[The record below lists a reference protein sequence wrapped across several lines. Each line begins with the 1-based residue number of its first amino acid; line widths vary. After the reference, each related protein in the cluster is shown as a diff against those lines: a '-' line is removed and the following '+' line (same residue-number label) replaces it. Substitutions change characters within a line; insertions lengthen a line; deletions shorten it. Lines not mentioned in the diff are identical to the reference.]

1 METPR
6 KITAQDLKR
15 KLKAREEVAIVDM
28 REEDTFSVRHLL
40 MASCLSLSR
49 LEIVAPRLLPRL
61 SLPIV
66 VCDDGGG
73 LAERGYAR
81 LKAGGYSD
89 VAILEGG
96 VDGWAAAG
104 YRLYSGVHV
113 PSKAFAEV
121 VEHECATP
129 YLSAQQVNELI
140 EKGADI
146 AIFDSRSYEEYHTN
160 SLPTATSVPG
170 AELVYRV
177 HDLVPSKDTMIIVN
191 CGGRT
196 RSIIGAQS
204 LINAGVPNKVCS
216 MKDGTMAWHL
226 GGYEMVHGATRYV
239 PPVSAEGLALARR
252 YAEKVAGKFGVQEID
267 RARLEK
273 FRAEAGSAT
282 LYVLDVR
289 TPEEYEAGH
298 LPGTV
303 GVAGGQLVQETD
315 NWVASWQ
322 ARIVL
327 VDDTGVRARMTA
339 SWLSQMGYAHV
350 YVLKDAMAGQDLQ
363 RGPTVTPP
371 GNFPLQGPA
380 PRTLDARQLQ
390 QALQAGTAAV
400 VDVGVS
406 KPYGRGHIPGAWHA
420 VRSRLAD
427 NLAKLPKAD
436 TLVFTADD
444 VAVAQHAAAEVAAQL
459 AAEGRKTAVLEGG
472 NAAWKAAGLGLE
484 TGQDRMIDEP
494 DDIWLPP
501 RERKT
506 DRERHMR
513 EYLSWEI
520 DLVNQM
526 QTDDDSR
533 IGTVK

>member
-1 METPR
+1 MEMPR
-6 KITAQDLKR
+6 KISAQELKR
-15 KLKAREEVAIVDM
+15 KLKAHEEVAIVDV
-28 REEDTFSVRHLL
+28 REEDTFSTRHLL
-40 MASCLSLSR
+40 MASCLPLSR
-49 LEIVAPRLLPRL
+49 LETVAPRLLPRL
-61 SLPIV
+61 ALPIV

-81 LKAGGYSD
+81 LKAGGYTD
-89 VAILEGG
+89 VAILDGG

-121 VEHECATP
+121 VEHECGTP
-129 YLSAQQVNELI
+129 YLSAQQVNDLI
-140 EKGADI
+140 KQGADI
-146 AIFDSRSYEEYHTN
+146 AIFDSRSYEEYHSN

-226 GGYEMVHGATRYV
+226 GGYEVVHGATRYV
-239 PPVSAEGLALARR
+239 PPVSSQGLSLAQQR
-252 YAEKVAGKFGVQEID
+252 AQTVAQKFGVKEID
-267 RARLEK
+267 RAQLDR
-273 FRAEAGSAT
+273 FRAEADRVT
-282 LYVLDVR
+282 LHVLDVR
-289 TPEEYEAGH
+289 TPEEFEAGH
-298 LPGTV
+298 LPGAV

-315 NWVASWQ
+315 NWVASWE

-350 YVLKDAMAGQDLQ
+350 YVLKDAMGGRELERGSGAISAGS
-363 RGPTVTPP
+363 
-371 GNFPLQGPA
+371 FPLQGQP
-380 PRTLDARQLQ
+380 PQTIEPQQLQ
-390 QALQAGTAAV
+390 RELEAGKAAV
-400 VDVGVS
+400 IDVGIS

-420 VRSRLAD
+420 VRSRLQE
-427 NLAKLPKAD
+427 NLARLPKAE

-444 VAVAQHAAAEVAAQL
+444 VAIARYAAAEVAAL
-459 AAEGRKTAVLEGG
+459 GRKTALLGGG
-472 NAAWKAAGLGLE
+472 NAAWKAAGLKLE
-484 TGQDRMIDEP
+484 TGQERMIDEP

-501 RERKT
+501 RERKS

-526 QTDDDSR
+526 ATDDDSR
-533 IGTVK
+533 IGAVK